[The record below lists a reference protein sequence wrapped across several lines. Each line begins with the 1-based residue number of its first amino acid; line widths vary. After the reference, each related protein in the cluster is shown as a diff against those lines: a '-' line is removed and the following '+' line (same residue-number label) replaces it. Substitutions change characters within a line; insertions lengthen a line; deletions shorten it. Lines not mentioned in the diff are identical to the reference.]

1 MLVCNPLGIKTFPI
15 LDDHFP
21 FLNDDFASFVSQ
33 ECVDIWSVSLNDFR
47 HQFVAFHDLLSAE
60 ERTRLAQ
67 FLFARHRERYVLEHG
82 TRRIVLAAYRREKPA
97 TIEFSYGPFGKP
109 EIKHASD
116 RSTPCALSFSNA
128 GTEDLALI
136 AIKPGASV
144 GIDVERVRQLAEL
157 NEIAARCFSK
167 RERRLL
173 ADLAF
178 EKRTTYFF
186 FLWTAKEAVLKAT
199 GEGITRNL
207 ENVEVIMESDDCDS
221 AHAIDRCDPHTKWL
235 IQRFFPRPGYIASI
249 ALREGSYAVRHRQL
263 VTSQ

>member
-1 MLVCNPLGIKTFPI
+1 M
-15 LDDHFP
+15 
-21 FLNDDFASFVSQ
+21 
-33 ECVDIWSVSLNDFR
+33 
-47 HQFVAFHDLLSAE
+47 
-60 ERTRLAQ
+60 
-67 FLFARHRERYVLEHG
+67 
-82 TRRIVLAAYRREKPA
+82 
-97 TIEFSYGPFGKP
+97 
-109 EIKHASD
+109 
-116 RSTPCALSFSNA
+116 
-128 GTEDLALI
+128 I